1 MKLPSSLHPISVQRH
16 VSVWTI
22 LRHFGNFM
30 SKSRTGIARVLDPSA
45 ANQVRPLMINQLQ
58 MLELRLGQED
68 QEDICE
74 RRQESETT
82 PVVS

>member
-1 MKLPSSLHPISVQRH
+1 
-16 VSVWTI
+16 
-22 LRHFGNFM
+22 M